1 MPTGAQLGGELPVVS
16 GITGT
21 TRLATGGAYSQYVEP
36 VGYFG
41 TSAMDNTGAGY
52 GASVATGSTMMGPAI
67 QTIWSKEILFQS
79 MPVLRFEQFAVKK
92 TELGT
97 MPGLSVNF
105 MRYNNLPIPAG
116 PLMEGVRM
124 KTHAITANQ
133 YAITVAEQGFA
144 VAVSELLL
152 NASFDDIMASASR
165 LLGRNMA
172 LYMDNQARDT
182 LARASSVVLGY
193 QKPGAIN
200 TGYGV
205 YEPGTPATTIAQ
217 VVASGTTATI
227 ADDYFLTPHAVK
239 DAVEVLSA
247 KNIPRLG
254 ETYVCFIHPHQSR
267 RLRDTPE
274 WIEVTKYAAPGNFML
289 GEIGRLNDVVF
300 IETTQISAPYSQVAL
315 DAVDAYPALPGGAHT
330 TANPAAV
337 DWRGN
342 ALGLNEAQ
350 RAALAAGTAGGTL
363 PAGAPHAGLTSYDEL
378 ADAYAGID
386 QDPTTAGSTETQV
399 PVDILPQ
406 YGRPTPGWGEPWGPY
421 TGAGSGVFEAIML
434 GDNAFGH
441 AISLP
446 VELRDG
452 GVLDFGREH
461 ALAWYSIWGWGVV
474 TDSSVVKIIT
484 N

>member
-1 MPTGAQLGGELPVVS
+1 MPSNEVGGLLGGQLPTVS

-21 TRLATGGAYSQYVEP
+21 TRVATGGPYSQYVAP
-36 VGYFG
+36 AGYFG
-41 TSAMDNTGAGY
+41 LATQDNTGVGYAG
-52 GASVATGSTMMGPAI
+52 SVAAGTTMLGPAI

-97 MPGLSVNF
+97 MPGLTVNF
-105 MRYNNLPIPAG
+105 MRYNNLPMPSG
-116 PLMEGVRM
+116 PLLEGVRM

-133 YAITVAEQGFA
+133 YSITVQEQGFA

-152 NASFDDIMASASR
+152 NASFDDVMASASR

-172 LYMDNQARDT
+172 LYMDAQARQT
-182 LARASSVVLGY
+182 LARASSVVFGY
-193 QKPGAIN
+193 QKPTAIN
-200 TGYGV
+200 QGYGI
-205 YEPGTPATTIAQ
+205 YEPGTPAAN
-217 VVASGTTATI
+217 VAAVTTA
-227 ADDYFLTPHAVK
+227 AGGAGPYYYLTSHAVK
-239 DAVEVLSA
+239 DAVEVLA
-247 KNIPRLG
+247 TKNIPRLG
-254 ETYVCFIHPHQSR
+254 ETYVAFIHPHQSR

-289 GEIGRLNDVVF
+289 GEIGRLDDVVF
-300 IETTQISAPYSQVAL
+300 IETTQVQGPTGTDVT
-315 DAVDAYPALPGGAHT
+315 DPWPTLPGGAVST
-330 TANPAAV
+330 TNPFTG

-342 ALGLNEAQ
+342 ELGAP
-350 RAALAAGTAGGTL
+350 AGQAGL
-363 PAGAPHAGLTSYDEL
+363 PAGYNTATDPFADLKDPGTLDDVPTGEVGL
-378 ADAYAGID
+378 
-386 QDPTTAGSTETQV
+386 
-399 PVDILPQ
+399 
-406 YGRPTPGWGEPWGPY
+406 PGWGEPWGPVTMAY
-421 TGAGSGVFEAIML
+421 EAIML

-461 ALAWYSIWGWGVV
+461 ALAWYSIWGWGVI
-474 TDSSVVKIIT
+474 TDSSVVKIVT